1 MEIKKKFKK
10 KIKKS
15 RHHFSLVL
23 FFCFF
28 PSIFPSIQFCKF
40 RDGRKH
46 ISELSSI

>member
-1 MEIKKKFKK
+1 MEIKKNLKK

-23 FFCFF
+23 FFF

>member
-1 MEIKKKFKK
+1 MEIKK

-23 FFCFF
+23 FLFF

>member
-1 MEIKKKFKK
+1 MEIKIKNKNKKVKASFQ
-10 KIKKS
+10 S
-15 RHHFSLVL
+15 GFG
-23 FFCFF
+23 FF